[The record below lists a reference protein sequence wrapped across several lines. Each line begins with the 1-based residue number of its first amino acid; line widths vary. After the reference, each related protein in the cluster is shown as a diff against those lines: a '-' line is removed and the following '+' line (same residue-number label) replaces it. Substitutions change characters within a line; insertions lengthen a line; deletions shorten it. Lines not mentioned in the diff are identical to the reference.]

1 VVKTVAWALLV
12 AAGYYAC
19 GRLGLLLALP
29 PGYATAVWPPSGL
42 ALAAVLLGGV
52 RMVPG
57 VWLGSFL
64 LNVGTGFSGQ
74 SLGLS
79 LGVPFAIALG
89 AAAQATLGA
98 WLINRRGPRPNI
110 LAAGSELVLV
120 PMLLLGG
127 PVACLLNAS
136 ISVGTLYIVGRM
148 PLEAV
153 PFNWWTWWIG
163 DSIGV
168 LLFTPLVLVWAVR
181 PLRTW
186 LRRQIYLTTP
196 LVLLFIAVVVLFV
209 FVRQREQQR
218 IETEFR
224 TVADEIHQRLHVR
237 LSNTLGALS
246 SIEGFYASSQSVEP
260 NEFDSFAQRLIANL
274 EGVTALSW
282 NPVVPAAGRA
292 AFEARVQRA
301 GHPGFRITERDEA
314 GGMRPAPPR
323 GQYVPVEAIVPATGN
338 ERALG
343 FNAASEAAR
352 VEAMELA
359 RDTGR
364 AVASARVRLAQHF
377 EPGLLVMLPVYRQG
391 PGDDTVERRRQGLL
405 GYAVA
410 VFSLEILL
418 DDAVRRAAAEG
429 LALTLADIG
438 VPEPEL
444 LFGQPARGGRHDLRH
459 AFAINYAGRS
469 WQLELRLPEQGIVQR
484 QSWGAWFVL
493 AGGLLLTGLL
503 GVLLLMGL
511 GRTAHIEAL
520 VTERTEALRR
530 TAAQLARSNRELEQY
545 AYVTSHDLKAPLRT
559 IASFAQLLVQRHGGK
574 LEGEGR
580 EFLDFITGGVDR
592 MQELIDDLLQLS
604 RVDARKL
611 EVSPLSMRVAVDRAC
626 GALAADLEA
635 SHARV
640 TIGELPFVH
649 GDLHMLS
656 QLWQNLIANAVKFQR
671 AGRAPEIRIQAVEG
685 PDDWHFTIRDN
696 GIGIAPAHR
705 EQIFGVFRR
714 LHTAEEF
721 AGTGMGLA
729 ICKKVVQ
736 LHGGEIWVE
745 PAPGEGSTLVF
756 TLPKGGPP
764 AAEAAH
770 AAPNRH

>member
-1 VVKTVAWALLV
+1 VLKTAAWALLV
-12 AAGYYAC
+12 AAGYYAS

-42 ALAAVLLGGV
+42 ALAAVVLGGV

-74 SLGLS
+74 SLGTS
-79 LGVPFAIALG
+79 LGVPFAIAFG

-98 WLINRRGPRPNI
+98 WLIRRRGARPNI
-110 LAAGSELVLV
+110 LAAGSELV
-120 PMLLLGG
+120 PMLVLGG
-127 PVACLLNAS
+127 PVACLLNATV
-136 ISVGTLYIVGRM
+136 SVGTLYLVGRM
-148 PLEAV
+148 PPEAV

-181 PLRTW
+181 PFRTW

-196 LVLLFIAVVVLFV
+196 LVLLFAAVVVLFV
-209 FVRQREQQR
+209 FVRQREQAR
-218 IETEFR
+218 IDTEFR
-224 TVADEIHQRLHVR
+224 TVGEEIHQRLHVR

-246 SIEGFYASSQSVEP
+246 SIEGYYASSQVVEP
-260 NEFDSFAQRLIANL
+260 DEFEIFAQRLVANL
-274 EGVTALSW
+274 EGVAALSW
-282 NPVVPAAGRA
+282 NPVVPGAARA

-301 GHPGFRITERDEA
+301 GHPEFRITERDAA
-314 GGMRPAPPR
+314 GALHPAPAR
-323 GQYVPVEAIVPATGN
+323 ERYVPVEAIVPATGN

-343 FNAASEAAR
+343 FNTASEPAR

-359 RDTGR
+359 RDSGE
-364 AVASARVRLAQHF
+364 AVASARVQLAQHS
-377 EPGLLVMLPVYRQG
+377 EPGVLVVLPVYRHG
-391 PGDDTVERRRQGLL
+391 PRDDTPDSRRRNLL

-410 VFSLEILL
+410 VFRLEGLL
-418 DDAVRRAAAEG
+418 SDATRRAAIEG
-429 LALTLADIG
+429 LALTLEDIG
-438 VPEPEL
+438 GSQPEL
-444 LFGQPARGGRHDLRH
+444 LYGQRGGRARDLRQE
-459 AFAINYAGRS
+459 FAISYAGRFWS
-469 WQLELRLPEQGIVQR
+469 LELRMPEQGLVER

-503 GVLLLMGL
+503 GILLLLSL

-545 AYVTSHDLKAPLRT
+545 AYVASHDLKAPLRT

-592 MQELIDDLLQLS
+592 MQVLIDDLLQLS

-611 EVSPLSMRVAVDRAC
+611 EIAPLSMRVAVDRAC
-626 GALAADLEA
+626 AALAADLEA

-640 TIGELPFVH
+640 TIGELPFVR

-656 QLWQNLIANAVKFQR
+656 QLWQNLLANAVKFQR
-671 AGRAPEIRIQAVEG
+671 PGRAPEIRIKAVAG
-685 PDDWHFTIRDN
+685 ADDWRFSISDN
-696 GIGIAPAHR
+696 GIGIAPDHR
-705 EQIFGVFRR
+705 EQVFGVFRR
-714 LHTAEEF
+714 LHPMEEYS
-721 AGTGMGLA
+721 GTGIGLA

-745 PAPGEGSTLVF
+745 AAAGEGSTFTF

-764 AAEAAH
+764 PAETAPAA
-770 AAPNRH
+770 

>member
-1 VVKTVAWALLV
+1 MVRTAIWALLV
-12 AAGYYAC
+12 AVGYYAC

-29 PGYATAVWPPSGL
+29 PGYATAVWPPSGV

-74 SLGLS
+74 SLGAS
-79 LGVPFAIALG
+79 LGVPFAIAFG

-98 WLINRRGPRPNI
+98 WLIGRRGPRPNI
-110 LAAGSELVLV
+110 LSAGSDLV

-127 PVACLLNAS
+127 PVACLLNATVG
-136 ISVGTLYIVGRM
+136 IGTLYGVGRLL
-148 PLEAV
+148 PESA

-181 PLRTW
+181 PYRTW
-186 LRRQIYLTTP
+186 LQRQVYLTAP
-196 LVLLFIAVVVLFV
+196 LVLLFAVVVALFV
-209 FVRQREQQR
+209 FVRQREQSR

-224 TVADEIHQRLHVR
+224 TAGEEIHQRLHVR
-237 LSNTLGALS
+237 LNNTLGALS
-246 SIEGFYASSQSVEP
+246 SIEGFYASSQAVEP
-260 NEFDSFAQRLIANL
+260 QEFETFAQRLVTRL
-274 EGVTALSW
+274 EGVSALSW
-282 NPVVPAAGRA
+282 TPVVADPGRA
-292 AFEARVQRA
+292 AFEARLQRA
-301 GHPGFRITERDEA
+301 GYAGFRITERDAA
-314 GGMRPAPPR
+314 GALRAAPR
-323 GQYVPVEAIVPATGN
+323 REFYVPIEGIAPAAGN
-338 ERALG
+338 EQVLG
-343 FNAASEAAR
+343 FDAASDPAR
-352 VEAMELA
+352 AEAMELA
-359 RDTGR
+359 RDSGQ
-364 AVASARVRLAQHF
+364 AVATARVQLAQGTG
-377 EPGLLVMLPVYRQG
+377 PGVLVMLPVYRHG
-391 PGDDTVERRRQGLL
+391 PRDDTLAARRHNLL

-410 VFSLEILL
+410 VFNLGTLLE
-418 DDAVRRAAAEG
+418 DSTRRAGAGG
-429 LALTLADIG
+429 LELTLEDIG
-438 VPEPEL
+438 GAQPEL
-444 LFGQPARGGRHDLRH
+444 LFGQRGGGLRDLRQ
-459 AFAINYAGRS
+459 AFAINFAGRS
-469 WQLELRLPEQGIVQR
+469 WQLELRLAEQALVER

-503 GVLLLMGL
+503 GILLLLSL

-545 AYVTSHDLKAPLRT
+545 AYVASHDLKAPLRT
-559 IASFAQLLVQRHGGK
+559 IASFAQLLVQRHGGR

-580 EFLDFITGGVDR
+580 EFLDFITAGVDR
-592 MQELIDDLLQLS
+592 MQVLIDDLLQLS

-640 TIGELPFVH
+640 TIGELPFVR
-649 GDLHMLS
+649 GDLNMLS
-656 QLWQNLIANAVKFQR
+656 QLWQNLIGNAVKFQR
-671 AGRAPEIRIQAVEG
+671 PGRAPEIRIKAVEG
-685 PDDWHFTIRDN
+685 ADDWRFSIGDN
-696 GIGIAPAHR
+696 GIGIAPDHR
-705 EQIFGVFRR
+705 EQVFGVFRR
-714 LHTAEEF
+714 LHTMEEF
-721 AGTGMGLA
+721 SGTGIGLA

-745 PAPGEGSTLVF
+745 AAAGEGSTFTF
-756 TLPKGGPP
+756 TLPKSGPP
-764 AAEAAH
+764 AAETAPAA
-770 AAPNRH
+770 